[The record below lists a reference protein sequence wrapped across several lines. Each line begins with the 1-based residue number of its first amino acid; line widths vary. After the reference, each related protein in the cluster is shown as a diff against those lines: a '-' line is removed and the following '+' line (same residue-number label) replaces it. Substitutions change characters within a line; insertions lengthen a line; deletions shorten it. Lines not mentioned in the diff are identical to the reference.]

1 MKAAGHA
8 DIPEFELLVDDGG
21 RLTFAHPAQA
31 RAYLRGK
38 FAGQTIVGQFYEH
51 REKRSGRQNR
61 GFHVMV
67 KPWALER
74 GWPIEALKQF
84 LLGKVF
90 GWLEL
95 VDEASGEVV
104 KVLAEPHTSKLTVG
118 QFCELID
125 RTLELAAEDGVVLTA
140 PDEFRRQQQ
149 AAARK
154 AERAARR
161 GAA

>member
-1 MKAAGHA
+1 MKSAGHA
-8 DIPEFELLVDDGG
+8 DVPEWELLVDEAG

-51 REKRSGRQNR
+51 RQKRSGRQNR

-74 GWPIEALKQF
+74 GWPVEALKQF

-95 VDEASGEVV
+95 VDEGSGEVI

-118 QFCELID
+118 QFCELMD
-125 RTLELAAEDGVVLTA
+125 RTLELAAEDGVILVA
-140 PDEFRRQQQ
+140 PDEFRRARERQ
-149 AAARK
+149 ARK
-154 AERAARR
+154 

>member
-1 MKAAGHA
+1 MKAAA
-8 DIPEFELLVDDGG
+8 DHPEWELLVGEDG

-38 FAGQTIVGQFYEH
+38 YAGQTIVGQFYPH
-51 REKRSGRQNR
+51 RDKRSGRQNR

-74 GWPIEALKQF
+74 GWTIEALKQF
-84 LLGKVF
+84 LLGRVF

-125 RTLELAAEDGVVLTA
+125 RTLELAAEDGVILVA
-140 PDEFRRQQQ
+140 PSEYLEQKRKKERRDARLQ
-149 AAARK
+149 AA
-154 AERAARR
+154 
-161 GAA
+161 G